1 MSSNV
6 TIKHDAQPTLRGS
19 STPTALVDYCLN
31 RIEEWDGQIRAWAY
45 VDAQGARA
53 AAAQLDQELARGNS
67 RGPLH
72 GMPIGV
78 KDIVAV
84 EGMPTRAGSPLTSPS
99 PATRDAPAIQRLRAA
114 GAIILGKTITTEWAC
129 FDPPPTRNPWNLAH
143 TPGGSSSG
151 SAAAVAMEMCVAAVG
166 SQTGGSIIR
175 PGSYCGVYSCKPTY
189 GEIPLEDVIPLS
201 PPLDHLGA
209 FARTVRELHPVIMSM
224 MGEEAIE
231 PTTDFKSRPAPRLGV
246 VEDFFLVEAD
256 AAVAGAT
263 RTAIERLSAAGAHI
277 RTVAL
282 PKSFSDVH
290 SAHRTIMVYQAARY
304 HQKQF
309 TSHPD
314 QYGPCVSEVLREGA
328 RVSDDVYRAALVH
341 KQHFQSELVG
351 TLSDVDALLVP
362 ATPAPAPGIATT
374 GDLKFNS
381 PWTYSG
387 LPVVSLPVELDGTG
401 MPIAIQLIGQS
412 RGDRDLFSVAAWCEE
427 LLPFRAVP
435 PAL

>member
-1 MSSNV
+1 MSSNA
-6 TIKHDAQPTLRGS
+6 TINYDAQPTLRGNS
-19 STPTALVDYCLN
+19 RPTELVDYCLH
-31 RIEEWDGQIRAWAY
+31 RIEDWDGQIRAWAY

-53 AAAQLDQELARGNS
+53 AAAQLDQEFAQGHS

-84 EGMPTRAGSPLTSPS
+84 AGMPTRAGSPLTSPS
-99 PATRDAPAIQRLRAA
+99 PANRDAPAIQRLRAA
-114 GAIILGKTITTEWAC
+114 GAIILGKTVTTEWAC

-189 GEIPLEDVIPLS
+189 GAISLEDVIPLS
-201 PPLDHLGA
+201 PELDHLGA
-209 FARTVRELHPVIMSM
+209 FARTVRELYLVVMSM
-224 MGEEAIE
+224 TGEAAIE
-231 PTTDFKSRPAPRLGV
+231 SSMDFRSRQAPRLGV
-246 VEDFFLVEAD
+246 MESYFLEEAD
-256 AAVAGAT
+256 AAVVSAT
-263 RTAIERLSAAGAHI
+263 RDAIKRLSAAGAHI
-277 RTVAL
+277 RTVSL

-304 HQKQF
+304 HQQQF

-328 RVSDDVYRAALVH
+328 RISDDVYQAALVH
-341 KQHFQSELVG
+341 KKLFQSELTG
-351 TLSDVDALLVP
+351 TLSDVEALLVP

-412 RGDRDLFSVAAWCEE
+412 RGDRDLFSLAAWCEE
-427 LLPFRAVP
+427 FLPFRAVP
-435 PAL
+435 PAV